1 MQFFITDGEPTDAWQ
16 TAAAKVREGERDQ
29 AFAFFPVGVAG
40 ANFDILRQIS
50 VRQPLHLKG
59 YSFREMFVWLSQSQ
73 RSVSH
78 SNPDQEDQ
86 VRLTSPAGWA
96 SL

>member
-1 MQFFITDGEPTDAWQ
+1 MILLARVIWQ
-16 TAAAKVREGERDQ
+16 AAAAKVREGEKSK
-29 AFAFFPVGVAG
+29 AFAFFAVGVEG
-40 ANFDILRQIS
+40 ADFDILRQIS
-50 VRQPLHLKG
+50 VFREPLHLKE

-78 SNPDQEDQ
+78 SNPGQEDQ
-86 VRLTSPAGWA
+86 VKLSAPTGWA